1 MTAFQN
7 SDTKTLY
14 FTGIPMFTALKKVF
28 SLIEPYVTVTYKSAV
43 KDPFKQFMI
52 TMVKFRLNL
61 PFIFIAH
68 HFSVSEQTVSR
79 IFFKVINIMYYRLKN
94 FVIWPDRENLRL
106 SMPTAF
112 RDRFGD
118 KVFTEKPSNH
128 EAKAATWSTYKHHN
142 TVKILIGINPQ
153 GTISFVSDPYGGRIS
168 DKKLRE
174 DCGIL
179 EDLLLGDVILAD
191 RGFLI
196 SEIVGLH
203 MAKLVTPAFLK
214 GKKQLDPQNIEE
226 TRKVASVRVHVERVI
241 GVLKQKYTIL
251 HLTLPISLLKK
262 KKDDIITDTDCLCSP
277 SESLPFSGTIGLSH
291 HPKWSSKQAY
301 L

>member
-14 FTGIPMFTALKKVF
+14 FTGILMFTALKKIF
-28 SLIEPYVTVTYKSAV
+28 SLIEPYMTVTYKSAV

-52 TMVKFRLNL
+52 TMVKLRLNV
-61 PFIFIAH
+61 PFRFIAH
-68 HFSVSEQTVSR
+68 HFSVSEQTVYR

-118 KVFTEKPSNH
+118 KVCVIIDCFEVFTEKSSNL

-142 TVKILIGINPQ
+142 TVKILIGITPQ

-168 DKKLRE
+168 DKKLTE
-174 DCGIL
+174 GCGIL
-179 EDLLLGDVILAD
+179 ENLLPGDVILAD

-196 SEIVGLH
+196 GEIVGLH
-203 MAKLVTPAFLK
+203 MAKVVTPAFLK
-214 GKKQLDPQNIEE
+214 GKKQMDPQNIEE
-226 TRKVASVRVHVERVI
+226 TRKVASVR
-241 GVLKQKYTIL
+241 
-251 HLTLPISLLKK
+251 
-262 KKDDIITDTDCLCSP
+262 
-277 SESLPFSGTIGLSH
+277 
-291 HPKWSSKQAY
+291 
-301 L
+301 